1 MKVIGNTLE
10 NIHKFRHENIRDKR
24 SGILPTKSSLVK
36 NPYAQLSLLY
46 LDTNDT
52 YYLVDASSAI
62 AHSLQYNDGAIVI
75 SAWHATDIIGL
86 KQSYNQPGFD
96 NYFQMLVQNTA
107 EAYAAEHQTEN

>member
-1 MKVIGNTLE
+1 M
-10 NIHKFRHENIRDKR
+10 
-24 SGILPTKSSLVK
+24 
-36 NPYAQLSLLY
+36 
-46 LDTNDT
+46 
-52 YYLVDASSAI
+52 
-62 AHSLQYNDGAIVI
+62 QYNDGAIVI